1 MIGAKD
7 VTKYYAGLTGE
18 PFLFSESRI
27 LASFLA
33 EGEDIELLRKR
44 NIEENLIMHK
54 KIGSLKR
61 VSTPIFRRITT
72 MSPNM
77 LKVFTGSDIDTSRIA
92 LLVSIAKTDRIVRD
106 FLVDVYAD
114 KLATKASKID
124 RADIERYFESV
135 YAEEPLI
142 RDRSEQTKSKL
153 KQQLMKI
160 MAEAG
165 LVKKQAD
172 GFAITRP
179 NITTRLANQLTA
191 DGDGEYLKALGG
203 EGGAL

>member
-27 LASFLA
+27 LAGFLA
-33 EGEDIELLRKR
+33 EGEDIELLRTR
-44 NIEENLIMHK
+44 NVEENLIMHK

-61 VSTPIFRRITT
+61 VSTPIFRRIAT

-77 LKVFTGSDIDTSRIA
+77 LKVFTGSDIDASRIA

-191 DGDGEYLKALGG
+191 DGDSEYLKALGG
-203 EGGAL
+203 EGGTL

>member
-27 LASFLA
+27 LAGFLA

-44 NIEENLIMHK
+44 NVEENLIMHK

-135 YAEEPLI
+135 YTEEPLI

>member
-1 MIGAKD
+1 MTGAKD

-27 LASFLA
+27 LAGFLA

-44 NIEENLIMHK
+44 NVEENLIMHK

-135 YAEEPLI
+135 YTEEPLI

-179 NITTRLANQLTA
+179 NITARLANQLTA
-191 DGDGEYLKALGG
+191 DGDSEYLKALSG